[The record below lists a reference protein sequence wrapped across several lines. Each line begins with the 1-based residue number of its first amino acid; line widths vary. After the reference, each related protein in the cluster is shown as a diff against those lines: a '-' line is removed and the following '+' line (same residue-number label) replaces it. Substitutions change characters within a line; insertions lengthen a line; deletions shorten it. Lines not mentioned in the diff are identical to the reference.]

1 MRKREEDAVIG
12 ILPTLIICVAS
23 VLMAFN
29 VYSYLRFSKHVREHG
44 NWSQEQRVLR
54 IPIVLLV
61 LFLIGYLTVAFFGNP
76 DYVMAGILFGGSVFV
91 LVMLVL
97 MQRMFD
103 RIRENERLEAKLA
116 AAEEASK
123 AKTYF
128 LSNMSHD
135 IRTPLNAIIGY
146 TTLANGDEVAPEEMK
161 GYIGKIDKASH
172 QLLNIV
178 DDVLEMSRIENGKIE
193 LEPSKINLEDCI
205 KEAGDLVRTQL
216 ASKHIEL
223 DVSCDVIHKW
233 VLCDKNRLNRALMNL
248 LCNAGKFTDEHGN
261 VSLRLVEL
269 AEFDDIGDYEIRVKD
284 TGIGM
289 SPEFVEHLFTPF
301 ERERTST
308 VSRTQGTGLG
318 MAITKSIVDMMG
330 GTIDV
335 ETEKGKGTE
344 FIITVSLPIT
354 EAEEEN
360 TIQDPEFV
368 SFKGTR
374 ALLVEDN
381 EINREI
387 AQMLLSQAGFELDT
401 AVDGKQALDLVN
413 ASEPGF
419 YDVVLM
425 DIQMPV
431 MDGYTAAKAIRA
443 LPNPALSEIPI
454 IAMTANA
461 FQEDI
466 RTAEEAGMNG
476 HIAKP
481 LDVTTMMNTLERVL
495 CGKQ

>member
-1 MRKREEDAVIG
+1 
-12 ILPTLIICVAS
+12 
-23 VLMAFN
+23 
-29 VYSYLRFSKHVREHG
+29 
-44 NWSQEQRVLR
+44 
-54 IPIVLLV
+54 
-61 LFLIGYLTVAFFGNP
+61 
-76 DYVMAGILFGGSVFV
+76 
-91 LVMLVL
+91 
-97 MQRMFD
+97 
-103 RIRENERLEAKLA
+103 
-116 AAEEASK
+116 
-123 AKTYF
+123 
-128 LSNMSHD
+128 
-135 IRTPLNAIIGY
+135 
-146 TTLANGDEVAPEEMK
+146 
-161 GYIGKIDKASH
+161 
-172 QLLNIV
+172 
-178 DDVLEMSRIENGKIE
+178 
-193 LEPSKINLEDCI
+193 
-205 KEAGDLVRTQL
+205 
-216 ASKHIEL
+216 
-223 DVSCDVIHKW
+223 
-233 VLCDKNRLNRALMNL
+233 
-248 LCNAGKFTDEHGN
+248 
-261 VSLRLVEL
+261 
-269 AEFDDIGDYEIRVKD
+269 
-284 TGIGM
+284 
-289 SPEFVEHLFTPF
+289 
-301 ERERTST
+301 
-308 VSRTQGTGLG
+308 
-318 MAITKSIVDMMG
+318 MMG

-368 SFKGTR
+368 SFEGTR

-401 AVDGKQALDLVN
+401 AVDGKQALDLVS

-425 DIQMPV
+425 DIQMLV

>member
-1 MRKREEDAVIG
+1 MYCNLYQIDADMPLPGREV
-12 ILPTLIICVAS
+12 
-23 VLMAFN
+23 
-29 VYSYLRFSKHVREHG
+29 
-44 NWSQEQRVLR
+44 
-54 IPIVLLV
+54 
-61 LFLIGYLTVAFFGNP
+61 
-76 DYVMAGILFGGSVFV
+76 VFV

-116 AAEEASK
+116 AAAEASK

-146 TTLANGDEVAPEEMK
+146 TTLANGDEVAPKEMK

-193 LEPSKINLEDCI
+193 LEPSKVNLEDCI

-223 DVSCDVIHKW
+223 DVSCNVIHKW

-248 LCNAGKFTDEHGN
+248 LCNAGKFTDEHGD

-269 AEFDDIGDYEIRVKD
+269 AEFDDVGDYELRVKD

-330 GTIDV
+330 GTISV
-335 ETEKGKGTE
+335 NSEEGKGTE
-344 FIITVSLPIT
+344 FIVTLPCRLNGNSPLSDVIPELQGLRVLVVDDDT
-354 EAEEEN
+354 DTCLSVCSMLRTIGMRPDWTTQGKEAEIRVKEAIN
-360 TIQDPEFV
+360 QTDAF
-368 SFKGTR
+368 R
-374 ALLVEDN
+374 A
-381 EINREI
+381 
-387 AQMLLSQAGFELDT
+387 
-401 AVDGKQALDLVN
+401 
-413 ASEPGF
+413 
-419 YDVVLM
+419 
-425 DIQMPV
+425 
-431 MDGYTAAKAIRA
+431 
-443 LPNPALSEIPI
+443 
-454 IAMTANA
+454 
-461 FQEDI
+461 
-466 RTAEEAGMNG
+466 
-476 HIAKP
+476 
-481 LDVTTMMNTLERVL
+481 
-495 CGKQ
+495 

>member
-1 MRKREEDAVIG
+1 MIG
-12 ILPTLIICVAS
+12 IMPTLIICVAS

-146 TTLANGDEVAPEEMK
+146 TTLANGDEVTPKEMK

-193 LEPSKINLEDCI
+193 LEPSKVNL
-205 KEAGDLVRTQL
+205 
-216 ASKHIEL
+216 
-223 DVSCDVIHKW
+223 
-233 VLCDKNRLNRALMNL
+233 
-248 LCNAGKFTDEHGN
+248 
-261 VSLRLVEL
+261 
-269 AEFDDIGDYEIRVKD
+269 
-284 TGIGM
+284 
-289 SPEFVEHLFTPF
+289 
-301 ERERTST
+301 
-308 VSRTQGTGLG
+308 
-318 MAITKSIVDMMG
+318 
-330 GTIDV
+330 
-335 ETEKGKGTE
+335 
-344 FIITVSLPIT
+344 
-354 EAEEEN
+354 
-360 TIQDPEFV
+360 
-368 SFKGTR
+368 
-374 ALLVEDN
+374 
-381 EINREI
+381 
-387 AQMLLSQAGFELDT
+387 
-401 AVDGKQALDLVN
+401 
-413 ASEPGF
+413 
-419 YDVVLM
+419 
-425 DIQMPV
+425 
-431 MDGYTAAKAIRA
+431 
-443 LPNPALSEIPI
+443 
-454 IAMTANA
+454 
-461 FQEDI
+461 
-466 RTAEEAGMNG
+466 
-476 HIAKP
+476 
-481 LDVTTMMNTLERVL
+481 
-495 CGKQ
+495 